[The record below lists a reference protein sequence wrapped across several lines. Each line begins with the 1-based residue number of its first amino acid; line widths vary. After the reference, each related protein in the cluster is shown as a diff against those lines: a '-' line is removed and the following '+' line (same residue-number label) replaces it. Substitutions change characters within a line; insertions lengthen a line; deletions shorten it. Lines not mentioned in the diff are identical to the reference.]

1 MGFSPAQID
10 AMSIWEFDAVLDGY
24 IEANTGEDSKK
35 VNLSEEEKEEMYN
48 AIMERN
54 AEEAAL
60 SAR

>member
-24 IEANTGEDSKK
+24 IEANTVEDSKK

>member
-10 AMSIWEFDAVLDGY
+10 AMSIWEFVAVLDGY
-24 IEANTGEDSKK
+24 IEANTVEDSKK

>member
-24 IEANTGEDSKK
+24 IEANTVEDSKK
-35 VNLSEEEKEEMYN
+35 VNLSDEEKEEMYN

>member
-24 IEANTGEDSKK
+24 IEANTVEDSKK

-60 SAR
+60 SAG

>member
-24 IEANTGEDSKK
+24 IEANTVEDSKK

-54 AEEAAL
+54 SEEAAL

>member
-24 IEANTGEDSKK
+24 IEANTVEDSKK

-60 SAR
+60 SAK

>member
-24 IEANTGEDSKK
+24 IEANTVEDSKK

-54 AEEAAL
+54 AKEAAL
-60 SAR
+60 SAG

>member
-24 IEANTGEDSKK
+24 IEANTVEDSKK

-48 AIMERN
+48 AIMKRN

>member
-10 AMSIWEFDAVLDGY
+10 TMSIWDFDAVLDGY
-24 IEANTGEDSKK
+24 IEANTVEDSKK